1 MTAVVLSVVGATLLS
16 LLSSELY
23 AWLPALARR
32 LVRYQ
37 ANRLPPHIS
46 ERFAEE
52 WGADIDAIP
61 GALSQCLFAMDLFRA
76 RRNIARADNQRRSWR
91 RIVYD
96 AFEGLLEEIV
106 LVAGVPAKTT
116 ISGGSAKGR
125 DIVIAAISSLSR
137 VPVHYV
143 DCSSLAADDVWTIGS
158 ISLEVYR
165 MPLTRSAPDPP
176 LHRPVVEVA
185 SNGRLDVVSFCRS
198 RLEVVDSTR
207 EC

>member
-96 AFEGLLEEIV
+96 ALRGSSRRSFLSQAFRPKLRS
-106 LVAGVPAKTT
+106 PA
-116 ISGGSAKGR
+116 AAQKGET
-125 DIVIAAISSLSR
+125 L
-137 VPVHYV
+137 
-143 DCSSLAADDVWTIGS
+143 
-158 ISLEVYR
+158 
-165 MPLTRSAPDPP
+165 
-176 LHRPVVEVA
+176 
-185 SNGRLDVVSFCRS
+185 
-198 RLEVVDSTR
+198 
-207 EC
+207 